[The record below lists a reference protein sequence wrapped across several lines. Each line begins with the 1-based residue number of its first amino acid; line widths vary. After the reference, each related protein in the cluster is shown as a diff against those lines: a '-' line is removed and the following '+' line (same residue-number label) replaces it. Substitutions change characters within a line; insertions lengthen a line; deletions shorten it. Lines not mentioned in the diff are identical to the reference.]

1 MLYQFTY
8 YFDDLP
14 VIKGAM
20 IYASGRAEIEYKI
33 SPKDPSVGINNP
45 YVDDIEVD
53 AVTIHSE
60 HVFTPDEYLMP
71 DDPLFS
77 LVEKALLADLA
88 LQQACMDDYNS

>member
-1 MLYQFTY
+1 MSYHFTY
-8 YFDDLP
+8 YFYDLP

-53 AVTIHSE
+53 AITIHSE
-60 HVFTPDEYLMP
+60 HVFTPHEYLIP
-71 DDPLFS
+71 YDPLFN
-77 LVEKALLADLA
+77 LIEKALLEDPA
-88 LQQACMDDYNS
+88 LQQACLDDYNS